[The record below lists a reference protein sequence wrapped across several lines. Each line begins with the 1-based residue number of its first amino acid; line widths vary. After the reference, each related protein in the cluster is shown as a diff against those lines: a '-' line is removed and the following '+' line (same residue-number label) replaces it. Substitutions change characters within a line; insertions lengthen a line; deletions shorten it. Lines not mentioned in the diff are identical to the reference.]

1 MKKVKLQIEI
11 QKIELFVAKLQLL
24 FIDLLFQTRKIIL
37 HLFFYML
44 REKINYLNCN
54 LLFVM
59 KIIPVTI
66 DFYNSTK

>member
-1 MKKVKLQIEI
+1 MKKVKLQIERG
-11 QKIELFVAKLQLL
+11 KFKRLNYSLQLL
-24 FIDLLFQTRKIIL
+24 LIDLLLQTRKITL

-44 REKINYLNCN
+44 REKNNYLNCN

>member
-24 FIDLLFQTRKIIL
+24 LIDLLLQTRKITL